1 MLALNYPTHSGD
13 RVSLTG
19 SVYSLGV
26 GSELPF
32 SLGVGSELPY
42 HSLGVGS
49 ELPSSLGVGSEPPTL
64 TAGPECPSQCCKM
77 KRLAS
82 L

>member
-13 RVSLTG
+13 RVSLTV

-32 SLGVGSELPY
+32 SLGVGSEL
-42 HSLGVGS
+42 LDGS

-64 TAGPECPSQCCKM
+64 TAGPECPSQCCTM